1 MFVEYITTFLEPL
14 GRAMPEGEPEKENPL
29 GDVNAARTLAS
40 GVHFSCC
47 GKGGV
52 RGHLKARRWGGRRK
66 GKKTLPVDPLHPTR
80 SSGRA
85 RPCFWAECI

>member
-1 MFVEYITTFLEPL
+1 
-14 GRAMPEGEPEKENPL
+14 MPEGEPEKENPL

-52 RGHLKARRWGGRRK
+52 RGHLRARQCGGGGWGEK
-66 GKKTLPVDPLHPTR
+66 GKKKTLPVDPLHLTW
-80 SSGRA
+80 SSVGHALAFGPSAFNSINA
-85 RPCFWAECI
+85 RGN